1 MFYLSPGKCKLQ
13 IVILCISDI
22 MISSWVL
29 FRFVETMVK
38 TVGHRVAEHA
48 LQLGHM
54 FDTGSAH
61 NVGLVDALV
70 DEAKVYDSAVAELTK
85 WHKIPG
91 LKFLPL
97 AYNSRLVLT
106 MTATTGNREAE
117 RASQIGLLYDPDS
130 ALNVGLIDAVCHS
143 DQNILLRNAN
153 EELNKWLKIPG

>member
-1 MFYLSPGKCKLQ
+1 MPFN
-13 IVILCISDI
+13 
-22 MISSWVL
+22 W
-29 FRFVETMVK
+29 
-38 TVGHRVAEHA
+38 
-48 LQLGHM
+48 GHM

-97 AYNSRLVLT
+97 VYNSRLVLT
-106 MTATTGNREAE
+106 MSATTGNREAE

-130 ALNVGLIDAVCHS
+130 ALNVGLIDAVCDS
-143 DQNILLRNAN
+143 DQNVLLRKAN
-153 EELNKWLKIPG
+153 EELNNWLKIPG

>member
-1 MFYLSPGKCKLQ
+1 
-13 IVILCISDI
+13 
-22 MISSWVL
+22 
-29 FRFVETMVK
+29 MVK

-97 AYNSRLVLT
+97 TYNSKLVLT
-106 MTATTGNREAE
+106 MSTTTGNREAE
-117 RASQIGLLYDPDS
+117 RASQIGLLYDPDNS
-130 ALNVGLIDAVCHS
+130 LNVGLIDAVCDS
-143 DQNILLRNAN
+143 DQNILLRKAN